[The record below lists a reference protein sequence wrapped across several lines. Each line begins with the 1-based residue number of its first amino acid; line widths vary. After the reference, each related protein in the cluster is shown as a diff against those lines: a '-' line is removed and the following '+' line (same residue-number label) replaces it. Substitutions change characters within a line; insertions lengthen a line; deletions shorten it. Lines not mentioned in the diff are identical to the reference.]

1 MCDPFLTWLMQNL
14 KRRINLLTLS
24 NIASWGLIALLA
36 VTGFSFQK
44 GNKFTEID
52 AERINIV
59 GTNGKP
65 VLVLANRRLI
75 PGPSMNGKDYPR
87 SLADGRDLLSGMIF
101 FNEQGDEVGGLI
113 YNGIKK
119 ENGYSSLGHLSF
131 DQWKQNQVV
140 ALQYLDNGNSRRA
153 GLRVWD
159 RPTDVSLDQ
168 TLDRSLRLLQSTGS
182 ERDAIRT
189 EIDAA
194 RASGEF
200 GKERLFVGSQDQT
213 AQIQLRD
220 KQERVRV
227 RLYVDSKDVARLEFL
242 DEKGQVVASYPS
254 TNK

>member
-1 MCDPFLTWLMQNL
+1 M
-14 KRRINLLTLS
+14 IS
-24 NIASWGLIALLA
+24 NVASWSLVALL
-36 VTGFSFQK
+36 VLTGFTYQART
-44 GNKFTEID
+44 KFTEID
-52 AERINIV
+52 AERLNIV

-119 ENGYSSLGHLSF
+119 EAGYSSLGHLSF

-159 RPTDVSLDQ
+159 RPTDVSLDKQ
-168 TLDRSLRLLQSTGS
+168 LDRSLRLMNSTGN
-182 ERDAIRT
+182 ERESIRK

-194 RASGEF
+194 RQQGEL
-200 GKERLFVGSQDQT
+200 GNERLFVGSQDQT

-220 KQERVRV
+220 KQGRVRV
-227 RLYVDSKDVARLEFL
+227 RLYVDAKDVARLEFL
-242 DEKGQVVASYPS
+242 DEAGQVMASYPAS
-254 TNK
+254 EVKK

>member
-1 MCDPFLTWLMQNL
+1 MLSH
-14 KRRINLLTLS
+14 RRQLRLLTIS
-24 NIASWGLIALLA
+24 NIASWGLIA
-36 VTGFSFQK
+36 VFVITGFSFQQRS
-44 GNKFTEID
+44 KFTEID

-87 SLADGRDLLSGMIF
+87 SLADGRELLSGMIF

-140 ALQYLDNGNSRRA
+140 ALQYLDNGTSRRA

-168 TLDRSLRLLQSTGS
+168 TLDRSLRLMGSTGP
-182 ERDAIRT
+182 ERDAIRA
-189 EIDAA
+189 EIEAA
-194 RASGEF
+194 RTRGEY

-242 DEKGQVVASYPS
+242 DEKGQVVAGYPS
-254 TNK
+254 ANK

>member
-1 MCDPFLTWLMQNL
+1 MLNL
-14 KRRINLLTLS
+14 RRRMHLLTLS
-24 NIASWGLIALLA
+24 NIASWGLIIFFAL
-36 VTGFSFQK
+36 TGFSFQSRT
-44 GNKFTEID
+44 KFSEID
-52 AERINIV
+52 AERVNIV

-65 VLVLANRRLI
+65 VMVLANRRLI

-87 SLADGRDLLSGMIF
+87 SLADGRDLLSGLIF

-113 YNGIKK
+113 FNGIKK
-119 ENGYSSLGHLSF
+119 ENGYSALGHLSF

-153 GLRVWD
+153 GLRVGD
-159 RPTDVSLDQ
+159 RPTDVPFDQ
-168 TLDRSLRLLQSTGS
+168 PLDRSLRMMQSTGS
-182 ERDAIRT
+182 ERDAIRK
-189 EIDAA
+189 EIEAA
-194 RASGEF
+194 RARGEY

-242 DEKGQVVASYPS
+242 DESGQVVASYPS
-254 TNK
+254 SPNK

>member
-1 MCDPFLTWLMQNL
+1 MSNL
-14 KRRINLLTLS
+14 NVRVRLLTVSSILS
-24 NIASWGLIALLA
+24 WVLIALFVL
-36 VTGFSFQK
+36 TGFSQQTRTR
-44 GNKFTEID
+44 FTEID
-52 AERINIV
+52 AERLNII

-119 ENGYSSLGHLSF
+119 DKGYSALGHLSF

-140 ALQYLDNGNSRRA
+140 ALQYLDNGTSRRA

-159 RPTDVSLDQ
+159 RPTDVSFDTQ
-168 TLDRSLRLLQSTGS
+168 LDRSLRLMQSEGK

-189 EIDAA
+189 EMEAA
-194 RASGEF
+194 RARGEM
-200 GKERLFVGSQDQT
+200 GNERLFVGSQDQT

-220 KQERVRV
+220 KQARVRV
-227 RLYVDSKDVARLEFL
+227 KLYVDAKDVARLEFL
-242 DEKGQVVASYPS
+242 DETGKVMASYPDS
-254 TNK
+254 RK

>member
-1 MCDPFLTWLMQNL
+1 MLSH
-14 KRRINLLTLS
+14 RRLLRLLTIS
-24 NIASWGLIALLA
+24 NIASWGLIALS
-36 VTGFSFQK
+36 VITGFSFQQRS
-44 GNKFTEID
+44 KFTEID

-87 SLADGRDLLSGMIF
+87 SVADGRDLLSGMIF

-119 ENGYSSLGHLSF
+119 EKGYSSLGHLSF

-168 TLDRSLRLLQSTGS
+168 TLDRSLRLMQSSGP
-182 ERDAIRT
+182 ERDDIRA

-194 RASGEF
+194 RARGEY

-242 DEKGQVVASYPS
+242 DEKGQVVAGYPS
-254 TNK
+254 AIK

>member
-1 MCDPFLTWLMQNL
+1 MRNL
-14 KRRINLLTLS
+14 RRKIHLLTLS
-24 NIASWGLIALLA
+24 NLASWGLVALFAL
-36 VTGFSFQK
+36 TGFSYQK
-44 GNKFTEID
+44 RTQFTEID
-52 AERINIV
+52 AERLNII

-119 ENGYSSLGHLSF
+119 DSGYSALGHLSF

-140 ALQYLDNGNSRRA
+140 ALQYLDNGTTRRA

-159 RPTDVSLDQ
+159 RPTDVSFDKQ
-168 TLDRSLRLLQSTGS
+168 LDRSLRMS
-182 ERDAIRT
+182 ESSGTEREAIRK
-189 EIDAA
+189 EIEAA
-194 RASGEF
+194 RTRGEL
-200 GKERLFVGSQDQT
+200 GNERLFVGSQDQT

-220 KQERVRV
+220 KQGRVRL
-227 RLYVDSKDVARLEFL
+227 RLYVDGKDVARLEFL
-242 DEKGQVVASYPS
+242 DETGKVMSSYPDEIR
-254 TNK
+254 K